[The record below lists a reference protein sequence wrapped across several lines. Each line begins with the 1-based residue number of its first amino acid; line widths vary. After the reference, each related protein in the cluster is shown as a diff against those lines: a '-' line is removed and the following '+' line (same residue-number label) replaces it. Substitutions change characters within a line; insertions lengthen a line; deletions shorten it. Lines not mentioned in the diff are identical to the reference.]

1 MLDICIR
8 TKKIQDKGINAAV
21 VIHRK
26 IQDLDNRSYVNKNVQ
41 KSKLNHSR
49 TESFLCKEIQIS

>member
-1 MLDICIR
+1 MYKNK
-8 TKKIQDKGINAAV
+8 KKIQDKGINAAV